1 MNAFGGDSS
10 IIRIGLRGDSRMESA
25 IFSNYKNIRE
35 ATVKYGNGNIVDGLF
50 KGCSQLTD
58 VHFQGN
64 CPGLIRDGV
73 NLYDGTTSSL
83 VTYVEQTSTGWDGTP
98 GSHSLPQAWPLTGSF
113 RTFRLDSLAF
123 SDGVEK
129 TWINGNKDWA
139 HIEFEVEGKGNHVL
153 EWTYAKD
160 ESGYSDPDCGWV
172 SEVVWAPRLETI
184 NDYLNCTNVVFS
196 SDAVAWSGVTDLTEL
211 ARVEYA
217 FDDGDY
223 LPTGLTDKERVGF
236 TLDLSALAD
245 GEHTLRLRAVYL
257 AGNVGEAC
265 ALPVWRDTLPPAVEN
280 LTLSPDG
287 WTNGGNLVSAT
298 DANGGAATATYDGR
312 GNLLTLTDAEGN
324 VTNYEYDLNG
334 NLLTERLADGT
345 ETRYTYDVCGRI
357 SSVTSGGERVAYRYD
372 AAGNLLCVGGPEG
385 TTTYTYDC
393 MSRVTS
399 LTEPDGSYTQY
410 RYDLA
415 GRLIEKTDMAG
426 VVSSYEW
433 DGCGNLL
440 LYTDTAGGYTA
451 YYYDKAALTYAC
463 LNLIKLA
470 KKRWKTRPI
479 PSLFQFVLDFLTD
492 FFNIYAANPL
502 PA

>member
-1 MNAFGGDSS
+1 MQDADVQLHAHQNADG
-10 IIRIGLRGDSRMESA
+10 
-25 IFSNYKNIRE
+25 
-35 ATVKYGNGNIVDGLF
+35 ATG
-50 KGCSQLTD
+50 
-58 VHFQGN
+58 
-64 CPGLIRDGV
+64 
-73 NLYDGTTSSL
+73 
-83 VTYVEQTSTGWDGTP
+83 YVELSWTPMPGAESYTLAVFNGEEYELFPAGSGSYWSTENKGIWPTAEERAAGRTRLHGAEKGAQLFIDRTP
-98 GSHSLPQAWPLTGSF
+98 PSAPEAAITPDDWSSADKAALT
-113 RTFRLDSLAF
+113 
-123 SDGVEK
+123 
-129 TWINGNKDWA
+129 
-139 HIEFEVEGKGNHVL
+139 
-153 EWTYAKD
+153 
-160 ESGYSDPDCGWV
+160 
-172 SEVVWAPRLETI
+172 
-184 NDYLNCTNVVFS
+184 
-196 SDAVAWSGVTDLTEL
+196 WSGVTDLTEL

-265 ALPVWRDTLPPAVEN
+265 ALPVWRDTLPPAVVN

-287 WTNGGNLVSAT
+287 WTNGGNLVSAV
-298 DANGGAATATYDGR
+298 DANG
-312 GNLLTLTDAEGN
+312 
-324 VTNYEYDLNG
+324 
-334 NLLTERLADGT
+334 GT
-345 ETRYTYDVCGRI
+345 ETRYTYDACGRI

>member
-1 MNAFGGDSS
+1 MQDADVQLHAHQNADG
-10 IIRIGLRGDSRMESA
+10 
-25 IFSNYKNIRE
+25 
-35 ATVKYGNGNIVDGLF
+35 ATG
-50 KGCSQLTD
+50 
-58 VHFQGN
+58 
-64 CPGLIRDGV
+64 
-73 NLYDGTTSSL
+73 
-83 VTYVEQTSTGWDGTP
+83 YVELSWTPMPGAESYTLAVFNGEEYELFPAGSGSYWSTENKGIWPTAEERAAGRTRLHGAEKGAQLFIDRTP
-98 GSHSLPQAWPLTGSF
+98 PSAPEAAITPDDWSSADKAALT
-113 RTFRLDSLAF
+113 
-123 SDGVEK
+123 
-129 TWINGNKDWA
+129 
-139 HIEFEVEGKGNHVL
+139 
-153 EWTYAKD
+153 
-160 ESGYSDPDCGWV
+160 
-172 SEVVWAPRLETI
+172 
-184 NDYLNCTNVVFS
+184 
-196 SDAVAWSGVTDLTEL
+196 WSGVTDLTEL

-265 ALPVWRDTLPPAVEN
+265 ALPVWRDTLPPAVVN

-298 DANGGAATATYDGR
+298 DANGNTATATYDGR
-312 GNLLTLTDAEGN
+312 GRLLTLTDALGN
-324 VTNYEYDLNG
+324 VTSYTYDLNG
-334 NLLTERLADGT
+334 NLVSERLADGS
-345 ETRYTYDVCGRI
+345 ETRYTYDACGRV
-357 SSVTSGGERVAYRYD
+357 SSVTGGGERVTYRYD

-399 LTEPDGSYTQY
+399 LTEPDGSCSRY

-415 GRLIEKTDMAG
+415 GQLAEMTDMNG
-426 VVSSYEW
+426 IVSSYEW
-433 DGCGNLL
+433 DACGNLL